1 MMKKQVDPKSDII
14 LAIGMIIISA
24 VVYIGAMELPPPRY
38 EPLGSGAIPKG
49 LAVIMAV
56 LSVFLIIRALPHLK
70 TFEGNHDEI
79 TDITPRPLL
88 AAITFGLTMLFIAV
102 LDFEI
107 LSFMPAAIIY
117 MTSIG
122 YFLTHRNLKRMP
134 YYFAFSVVM
143 VVGNYYLFT
152 KVFYIDLP

>member
-1 MMKKQVDPKSDII
+1 MQKQVDPKSDII
-14 LAIGMIIISA
+14 LAIGMIIISV

-49 LAVIMAV
+49 LAVIMAL

-70 TFEGNHDEI
+70 TFERKHNEV
-79 TDITPRPLL
+79 TDVTPRPLL
-88 AAITFGLTMLFIAV
+88 AAIIFGLTLLFVAV
-102 LDFEI
+102 LDFGI
-107 LSFMPAAIIY
+107 LSFMPAGIIY

-122 YFLTHRNLKRMP
+122 YFMTHRNLKRLP
-134 YYFAFSVVM
+134 YFFAFSVLM